1 MIVKTLLVAAAAI
14 GLTGCKPEDIFAS
27 DFTKFAKCVDAATK
41 DGHVTAWV
49 AKNACSTK
57 YSTVKSITVNGTG
70 GFAYCLQEMCDSFS
84 MDGRNS
90 SIKTIIT
97 EVTIAV
103 NANGRAVTGKLE
115 KLWSE
120 RAAPFRAWS
129 PSRRRSTRPTEIR
142 CPGSCGKCAGST
154 STRDRRDQPSSNEPN
169 V

>member
-27 DFTKFAKCVDAATK
+27 DFIKFSKCVDAATK

-57 YSTVKSITVNGTG
+57 YSTVKTITVNGTG

-90 SIKTIIT
+90 TTKTIIT

-120 RAAPFRAWS
+120 
-129 PSRRRSTRPTEIR
+129 
-142 CPGSCGKCAGST
+142 PGSAVSGVVTLSEKVNKN
-154 STRDRRDQPSSNEPN
+154 DREKMSWFVREVRGIDIDA
-169 V
+169 